1 MTRLPALLELLHED
15 LPQDD
20 VVLVL
25 EDGAEDHR
33 HPVRLR
39 LHVHRLVVAVV
50 NHRPLIGP
58 LRRLALLLKLEVL
71 LEDGGEAVS
80 LQEARLADDRLPLGG
95 ARARERLQVKQQRD
109 IVVVLRW
116 SAQVLAVL
124 PFQ

>member
-25 EDGAEDHR
+25 EDGAEDDR
-33 HPVRLR
+33 HPIGLR

-95 ARARERLQVKQQRD
+95 ARARKSFQVKQQRD
-109 IVVVLRW
+109 VVAVLRRR
-116 SAQVLAVL
+116 AQVLAVL
-124 PFQ
+124 AFQ